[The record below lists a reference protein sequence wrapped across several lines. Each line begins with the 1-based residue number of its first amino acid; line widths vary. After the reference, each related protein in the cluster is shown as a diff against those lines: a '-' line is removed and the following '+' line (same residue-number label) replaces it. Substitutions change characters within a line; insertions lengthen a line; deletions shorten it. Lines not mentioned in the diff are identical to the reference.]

1 MVLFLS
7 LLTLLFTNNPKI
19 KIEDAWA
26 RPAGKGM
33 NSALYFEIH
42 NETSEPDTLFKV
54 TSSVADLVQL
64 HETTNENGMMGM
76 KEIKDLIIPAKKI
89 IKFEPGGYHVML
101 INLKKDLGV
110 GSKIQFTFFFKK
122 AGKVKALAKVKGE

>member
-1 MVLFLS
+1 MILFLS
-7 LLTLLFTNNPKI
+7 LLALLNINNLKI
-19 KIEDAWA
+19 IVEDAWV

-42 NETSEPDTLFKV
+42 NETSEPDTLFKII
-54 TSSVADLVQL
+54 SSAADLVQL

-76 KEIKDLIIPAKKI
+76 KEINNLIIPSGKI
-89 IKFEPGGYHVML
+89 VKFEPGGYHVML
-101 INLKKDLGV
+101 INLKKDLKV

-122 AGKVKALAKVKGE
+122 AGKVKVLAKVKGE